1 MHSFADL
8 FWAMIVFYFIFMIL
22 WIFIRIF
29 VDIFHREDISGGM
42 KVLWI
47 FAIFIVP
54 FFAAIVYMVTRPN
67 TAAMPGSAA
76 GQQASP
82 VAATASVAA
91 TSPATATPSAA
102 TPSAATPSAATP
114 SAAAPSA
121 AAPSSADE
129 IAKLAA
135 LRDSGAITP
144 AEFDTLK
151 ARALA

>member
-1 MHSFADL
+1 MNSFADF

-29 VDIFHREDISGGM
+29 ADIFHRDDITGGM

-47 FAIFIVP
+47 LAIFIVP
-54 FFAAIVYMVTRPN
+54 FFGAIVYMVMRPN
-67 TAAMPGSAA
+67 TARMPGTTTA
-76 GQQASP
+76 QQASP

-91 TSPATATPSAA
+91 TSPAPVTPAA
-102 TPSAATPSAATP
+102 V
-114 SAAAPSA
+114 
-121 AAPSSADE
+121 APSSADE

-144 AEFDTLK
+144 AEFDSLK
-151 ARALA
+151 AKALA

>member
-8 FWAMIVFYFIFMIL
+8 FWSMIILYFIFMVL

-29 VDIFHREDISGGM
+29 ADIFHRKDLSGGM
-42 KVLWI
+42 KALWI
-47 FAIFIVP
+47 IAIFIVP
-54 FFAAIVYMVTRPN
+54 FFAAIVYMITRPN
-67 TAAMPGSAA
+67 TAELPGTTTA
-76 GQQASP
+76 QQ
-82 VAATASVAA
+82 VGLQE
-91 TSPATATPSAA
+91 
-102 TPSAATPSAATP
+102 P
-114 SAAAPSA
+114 SAAAPSAAAPAA

-151 ARALA
+151 AKALA